1 MSEQEIRKNWHDYY
15 IKNKHKFTDIK
26 LDIPDMDKG
35 MIYVP
40 KNQEKYQRRYP
51 QEAADIQYKG
61 QNLWSNYN

>member
-40 KNQEKYQRRYP
+40 KKT
-51 QEAADIQYKG
+51 
-61 QNLWSNYN
+61 L